1 MFCVFRL
8 LMCTLFMI
16 IHTKLGYSVQL
27 KCILLD
33 IFDFVRTRNPRKNT
47 MMALGISNIF
57 FMLPWQFAQF
67 VLLTQVSDGR
77 DNKIINMLTH
87 ADV

>member
-1 MFCVFRL
+1 MYFVGYFWFCKDKEPKEEYHDGSGDL
-8 LMCTLFMI
+8 Q
-16 IHTKLGYSVQL
+16 Y
-27 KCILLD
+27 
-33 IFDFVRTRNPRKNT
+33 
-47 MMALGISNIF
+47 F

-87 ADV
+87 ADVWRK